1 MKGCDDMN
9 SDQLLGVVNA
19 LASIST
25 TLTGAVLEKDQ
36 SVKDMTIALARQE
49 IALVQKTILEHAA
62 QEFMKGTD
70 V

>member
-1 MKGCDDMN
+1 MN

>member
-1 MKGCDDMN
+1 MKGCEDMN

-19 LASIST
+19 LASISI
-25 TLTGAVLEKDQ
+25 TLTEAVLEKDQ

-49 IALVQKTILEHAA
+49 IALIQKTILEHAT
-62 QEFMKGTD
+62 QEFMKETG